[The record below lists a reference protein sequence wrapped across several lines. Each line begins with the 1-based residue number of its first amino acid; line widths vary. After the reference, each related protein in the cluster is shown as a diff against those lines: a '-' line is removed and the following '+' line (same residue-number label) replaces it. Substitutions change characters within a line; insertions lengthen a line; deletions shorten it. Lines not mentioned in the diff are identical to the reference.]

1 MERHSGNRYWKKG
14 PAHKNKGSG
23 RGRGAKQQIA
33 ADDPLQEGY
42 LTPKNVLTSHGGG
55 ARHAHGGGARHA
67 HGGGARHPARHPA
80 HLKGR
85 EIGMFY
91 AKKAQ
96 EKRKAGGVNKMENTP
111 ILKLEDF
118 EAIDIQEQL
127 KDCASS
133 LSNTSTGEDWKT
145 KYSYVNDSRFKQKF
159 LDNLKGNDS
168 THFASGIEGEKSSL
182 PLQNSAMDCELKEDL
197 KNKSSIKD
205 YQEMCETRSKL
216 PISSRCEEILK
227 CVEEN
232 QVVVICGETGC
243 GKSTQVGLVQYPIY
257 FTVFLIDFVL
267 IIFDLSGWS
276 IST

>member
-1 MERHSGNRYWKKG
+1 MERHSGNRGWKKS
-14 PAHKNKGSG
+14 PAHNNKGSG
-23 RGRGAKQQIA
+23 KGRGAKQQTTAA
-33 ADDPLQEGY
+33 ADDPFQKGY
-42 LTPKNVLTSHGGG
+42 VTPENILTSHGGG
-55 ARHAHGGGARHA
+55 
-67 HGGGARHPARHPA
+67 ARHPA

-91 AKKAQ
+91 AKKSQ

-182 PLQNSAMDCELKEDL
+182 PLQNSAMDCELKEDF

-205 YQEMCETRSKL
+205 FQEMCETRSKL

-227 CVEEN
+227 CVQEN

-243 GKSTQVGLVQYPIY
+243 GKSTQVGLVQFYLFYNIFY
-257 FTVFLIDFVL
+257 SFCFIIIDF
-267 IIFDLSGWS
+267 SGWS